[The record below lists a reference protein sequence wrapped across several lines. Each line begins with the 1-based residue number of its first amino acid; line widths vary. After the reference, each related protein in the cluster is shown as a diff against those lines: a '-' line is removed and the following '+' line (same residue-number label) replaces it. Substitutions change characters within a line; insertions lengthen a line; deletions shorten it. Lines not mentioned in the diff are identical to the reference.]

1 MLDQDLRSLSD
12 PQGYYRALGVGPLAD
27 ASEIKAAFRYK
38 AKLLHPDRNPTE
50 EARLEFLD
58 VTRAYQVLSDP
69 KQRVSYERQARLPA
83 PAGMIDPADPNPQPL
98 TCSRCAQVTA
108 QPRYIIFHHVRSFLW
123 SSRRETVRGIFC
135 RACADRTAI
144 LASTTTWILGWWS
157 PTGPY
162 WAIRAL
168 LHNLKGGDKPSDDN
182 LWVLLHQARAFL
194 GRGDRVVARALAEQA
209 LEFAQ
214 TENER
219 VSIASLLHRTGAR
232 IKVSKRL
239 KNRWHPWSYAP
250 VVQALPLVGLILAL
264 VMGAAVAGFQSHTD
278 DVTADIVVHPAEPG
292 ETRHVATEILKV
304 RQGPAATQPVT
315 ALLDRFSTV
324 QVVETVPGG
333 DWARILTENGVSG
346 YVQSRYLFGGAG
358 EAQKNRWCTDQKGTP
373 PQNGDILLRRSGG
386 ESRLSVKNHS
396 GRDVVVRLKTQSGR
410 TLLAFFVAKDSST
423 EINSIPDGTYHA
435 IFASGAD
442 YSHVCGVFLDG
453 METFTVPA
461 VQLVANARNSELSLA
476 IPKIGSG
483 AAQSHPLPSE
493 NFLDN

>member
-1 MLDQDLRSLSD
+1 
-12 PQGYYRALGVGPLAD
+12 
-27 ASEIKAAFRYK
+27 
-38 AKLLHPDRNPTE
+38 
-50 EARLEFLD
+50 
-58 VTRAYQVLSDP
+58 
-69 KQRVSYERQARLPA
+69 
-83 PAGMIDPADPNPQPL
+83 
-98 TCSRCAQVTA
+98 
-108 QPRYIIFHHVRSFLW
+108 
-123 SSRRETVRGIFC
+123 
-135 RACADRTAI
+135 
-144 LASTTTWILGWWS
+144 
-157 PTGPY
+157 
-162 WAIRAL
+162 
-168 LHNLKGGDKPSDDN
+168 
-182 LWVLLHQARAFL
+182 
-194 GRGDRVVARALAEQA
+194 
-209 LEFAQ
+209 
-214 TENER
+214 
-219 VSIASLLHRTGAR
+219 
-232 IKVSKRL
+232 
-239 KNRWHPWSYAP
+239 
-250 VVQALPLVGLILAL
+250 
-264 VMGAAVAGFQSHTD
+264 
-278 DVTADIVVHPAEPG
+278 
-292 ETRHVATEILKV
+292 
-304 RQGPAATQPVT
+304 
-315 ALLDRFSTV
+315 V

-373 PQNGDILLRRSGG
+373 PQNGDVLLRRSGG

-410 TLLAFFVAKDSST
+410 TLLAFFVAKDGST